1 MYSTANVAAD
11 ASFDAIEQD
20 RKTRL
25 LRLFCRIAS
34 VFMVIVLLPAFFKG
48 ITGNFAALF
57 NSGWEFLSFFFY
69 LGSYHL
75 AGRGRYHMA
84 TWFFA
89 LPAIGTVT
97 EAVIKQSSTSTTW
110 SLIVMTMISLVA
122 FSALMRTK
130 ELVVIAGYFVIL
142 IFIQNLLQT
151 LQRTDLPS
159 NPFDLASTILLS
171 SLFYCAWT
179 PTLAALLIFPARS
192 QTHLLKEH
200 NRQLQKTLTELET
213 RQQTGHVV
221 SQQVLSLSSE
231 LKTTASQQALD
242 SQQQAGTVAQLN
254 ASVTELF
261 ATAQNIADLTQN
273 IGQSAFSVARESQ
286 RIEETTR
293 QAVAQ
298 SQAGTEAVGQ
308 TTTAIQEVA
317 GLYQILTEQLDE
329 LNLRN
334 ANSRRI
340 LDLIRAVA
348 NETHLLALNA
358 AIEAA
363 GAGESGARFSI
374 IAQEV
379 KDLAARSAS
388 AGKEVVEIVQGIEE
402 MTQIAL
408 QSAQTGYE
416 KSQQMQNMAEQSDI
430 VINQLREVA
439 ENSQGQASAINE
451 AIQRIVQQAET
462 IKTAIG
468 QQRKSGEQIV
478 EALNGL
484 SHVAQRNAA
493 GGSQLSSTANQ
504 MEQVSSRLNMALAV

>member
-1 MYSTANVAAD
+1 MLAFTTAPATP
-11 ASFDAIEQD
+11 SFESIERD

-25 LRLFCRIAS
+25 LRLFCQIIIG
-34 VFMVIVLLPAFFKG
+34 FMACVLLPTIFKVVA
-48 ITGNFAALF
+48 GNF
-57 NSGWEFLSFFFY
+57 NSLLSNVWEFLSFFFY
-69 LGSYHL
+69 IASYRL
-75 AGRGRYHMA
+75 AGRGRYHLA
-84 TWFFA
+84 TWLFA
-89 LPAIGTVT
+89 LPAIGTIT
-97 EAVIKQSSTSTTW
+97 ETLVKQSSNIW
-110 SLIVMTMISLVA
+110 FLIVITLISLVA
-122 FSALMRTK
+122 FSALMRTR
-130 ELVVIAGYFVIL
+130 EVIVITGYYVIL
-142 IFIQNLLQT
+142 VFIQNLLQL
-151 LQRTDLPS
+151 LQRSDLPA
-159 NPFDLASTILLS
+159 NPLDMAGTIFLS
-171 SLFYCAWT
+171 SLFYIVWT
-179 PTLAALLIFPARS
+179 PTLAALLIFPAHS

-200 NRQLQKTLTELET
+200 NRQLQKTLTELEA
-213 RQQTGHVV
+213 RQQTGQVV
-221 SQQVLSLSSE
+221 SQEVLSLSSE

-254 ASVTELF
+254 TSVTELF
-261 ATAQNIADLTQN
+261 ATAQNISNLAEK
-273 IGQSAFSVARESQ
+273 IGRSAFSVAEESQ
-286 RIEETTR
+286 GIEETTR

-298 SQAGTEAVGQ
+298 SRAGTEAVSH

-317 GLYQILTEQLDE
+317 NLYQTLMEQLDE
-329 LNLRN
+329 LNSRN

-340 LDLIRAVA
+340 LDLIRSVA

-363 GAGESGARFSI
+363 GAGEYGARFSI

-379 KDLAARSAS
+379 KDLAARSAN

-439 ENSQGQASAINE
+439 ENSQGQANAINE
-451 AIQRIVQQAET
+451 AIQMVVQQAET

-468 QQRKSGEQIV
+468 HQRMSGEQIV

-504 MEQVSSRLNMALAV
+504 MEQVSSRLNLALAV